1 MLTCLLSLMTL
12 LYEEA
17 TGSSVSLTISSSQL
31 YIVALALIIFLCCVV
46 WIMVITCARYSAK
59 EKHMMSEMTKMETN
73 RGASQLR
80 KYSINYSV
88 APCAGKCMQ
97 CSRVCSDNRVIE
109 ELLQQLPKHLILRSN
124 EVRMLDI
131 SLGQGMLETI
141 TALKVIT
148 CSQVIR
154 PCLKNCSVYSV
165 LHFL

>member
-1 MLTCLLSLMTL
+1 
-12 LYEEA
+12 
-17 TGSSVSLTISSSQL
+17 
-31 YIVALALIIFLCCVV
+31 
-46 WIMVITCARYSAK
+46 MV
-59 EKHMMSEMTKMETN
+59 SEMTKMETN

-141 TALKVIT
+141 TALKVIII
-148 CSQVIR
+148 VIFLQGNLEW
-154 PCLKNCSVYSV
+154 PTKPTWCGGKGLGEVSISETVAVKVLKGDTTLEENGC
-165 LHFL
+165 